1 MDINEVRKDF
11 PYLSSEKNKDL
22 VYLDNAATSQRPIQ
36 VLDAIRDYYI
46 NSNANPHRGAYK
58 LSYESTQ
65 AYENTRKKVSD
76 FINAESEKEIVFV
89 RNATEAL
96 NLIAYSYGLSSLKEG
111 DEILISVAEHH
122 SNLVSW
128 QTVAEKT
135 GAKLNYFYLNDDY
148 SFDLEDYEKKLNEN
162 TKLVAFT
169 AASNVLAMTVP
180 IKEMIEKA
188 KAYGA
193 KVVLDGAQ
201 YTAHHKVDVRDL
213 GCDFYVFSGHKLL
226 APMGV
231 GVLYGR
237 LDLLE
242 AMPPFLYGGDMIEY
256 VYEDRTTFAPV
267 PEKFEAGSQN
277 VEAVVGLAAAID
289 YLENLGM
296 DEIEKREKDLVDYC
310 AKKMG
315 QLDYVDMYYPKNNP
329 KGPNIAFNI
338 KGVHPHDVASILDYY
353 NVAVRSGHHCTQ
365 VLHRYLGINSSCRV
379 SFSFYNTYEEID
391 KFIAG
396 LDKVREM
403 MGIGS

>member
-315 QLDYVDMYYPKNNP
+315 QLDYVEMYYPKNNP